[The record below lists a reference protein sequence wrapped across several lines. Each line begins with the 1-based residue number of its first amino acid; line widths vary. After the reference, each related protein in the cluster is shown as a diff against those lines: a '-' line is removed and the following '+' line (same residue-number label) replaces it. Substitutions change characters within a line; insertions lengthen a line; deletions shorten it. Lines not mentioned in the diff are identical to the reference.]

1 MSNTPAPLVTV
12 KKAAEYL
19 CVGVSTL
26 NRLRITG
33 GGPRFAKIGNSV
45 RYRIA
50 DLDRYVERHI
60 VKSTADAARKLGAA

>member
-1 MSNTPAPLVTV
+1 MNNTRVALVTV
-12 KKAAEYL
+12 KQAAEYL
-19 CVGVSTL
+19 CCGVSTL

-50 DLDRYVERHI
+50 DLDAYVERHI
-60 VKSTADAARKLGAA
+60 VKSTADAARKGAA